1 MASMN
6 KVNFLLPI
14 LLIFYS
20 FNSNALTNEEK
31 ARKLFVETNLK
42 LETNCKNGF
51 AIFETLIDLSIGSN
65 LSKLRSS
72 YSISD
77 LSSIPDYQNRLSDS
91 ITCYNFIKDR
101 FLPIINTIQTKY
113 SMTQV
118 AYDLATDTQISL
130 LKQSIDQVLES
141 LLKEKEIIDLISE
154 QKKDEIEK
162 ENKRIKAEI
171 EKENN
176 RIINCFT
183 AAGIKY
189 EKRNIEGCEDGDF
202 TYNPLPLTV
211 EEIDIVLQQLR
222 NCFNS
227 RAGIQ
232 IVGSET
238 ITIFA
243 KVDRQANIIK
253 DTVRIVDTN
262 ISISNQ
268 YYSAITENA
277 LSTFYNPLCSNLN
290 LPLSKYD
297 SWKNLTVTID
307 YSWLKN

>member
-1 MASMN
+1 MN

-31 ARKLFVETNLK
+31 ARKLFVETNLE
-42 LETNCKNGF
+42 LETNCKNDF

-65 LSKLRSS
+65 LSKLRGS

-77 LSSIPDYQNRLSDS
+77 LSSILDYQNRLADS

-101 FLPIINTIQTKY
+101 FLPTINTIQTKY

-141 LLKEKEIIDLISE
+141 LLKEKKIIDLISE
-154 QKKDEIEK
+154 QKKD
-162 ENKRIKAEI
+162 EI

-211 EEIDIVLQQLR
+211 EEIDIVLQQLK
-222 NCFNS
+222 NCFNP

-262 ISISNQ
+262 INISNQ